1 MFSYQRFAESKAK
14 LLTVIIIGVVGS
26 VSIPVLLPHVYH
38 GNHIYHLLLHTAGII
53 LSVFLTTLSVN
64 SYYRLRTKKMIITS
78 IAFMTF
84 TAAEIVQLI
93 NATETHVYS
102 FFESP
107 SEISHLMMLGM
118 IGLLAIAIFRKD

>member
-1 MFSYQRFAESKAK
+1 M
-14 LLTVIIIGVVGS
+14 L
-26 VSIPVLLPHVYH
+26 
-38 GNHIYHLLLHTAGII
+38 
-53 LSVFLTTLSVN
+53 
-64 SYYRLRTKKMIITS
+64 ITS

-84 TAAEIVQLI
+84 AAAEIVQLI
-93 NATETHVYS
+93 NATETHVYN

>member
-1 MFSYQRFAESKAK
+1 M
-14 LLTVIIIGVVGS
+14 GS
-26 VSIPVLLPHVYH
+26 EMCIRDS
-38 GNHIYHLLLHTAGII
+38 
-53 LSVFLTTLSVN
+53 
-64 SYYRLRTKKMIITS
+64 YRLRTKKMLITS

-84 TAAEIVQLI
+84 AAAEIVQLI
-93 NATETHVYS
+93 NATETHVYN

>member
-14 LLTVIIIGVVGS
+14 LLTIVIVGVIGS
-26 VSIPVLLPHVYH
+26 VSIPVLLPHIYH

-53 LSVFLTTLSVN
+53 LSIFLTVLSVN

-84 TAAEIVQLI
+84 AAAEIVQLI
-93 NATETHVYS
+93 NATETHVYDLFAS
-102 FFESP
+102 T
-107 SEISHLMMLGM
+107 EIVHLMLLGVV
-118 IGLLAIAIFRKD
+118 GLFAIAIFRRD

>member
-14 LLTVIIIGVVGS
+14 LLTIVIIGVVGS
-26 VSIPVLLPHVYH
+26 VSIPVFLPHVYH

-53 LSVFLTTLSVN
+53 LSVFLTALSVN
-64 SYYRLRTKKMIITS
+64 SYYRLRTKKMLITS

-84 TAAEIVQLI
+84 AAAEIVQLI
-93 NATETHVYS
+93 NATETHVYN

-107 SEISHLMMLGM
+107 AEISHLMMLGM